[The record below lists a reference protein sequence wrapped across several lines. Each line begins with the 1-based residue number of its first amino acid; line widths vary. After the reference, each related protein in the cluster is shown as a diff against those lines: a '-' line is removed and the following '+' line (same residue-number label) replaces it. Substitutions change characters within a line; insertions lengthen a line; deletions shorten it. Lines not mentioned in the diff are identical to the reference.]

1 MSDTDLDIAKFHGGR
16 AARPLLAR
24 VADSVYWM
32 SRYVERAEHVARVLL
47 VNSNLLMDV
56 GELDPQLRDR
66 LWMGALH
73 LLSME
78 LPESTSTEDL
88 GQRVCRYMTLDTSN
102 PNSIVSCITRAREN
116 ARSIRENISA
126 EMWENLNTLYWSM
139 KTDDAVTRFEETP
152 TEVFRGVMSGC
163 LLFQGLADQTMAHG
177 QAWLFMQVAKY
188 LERIDITTRI
198 LESKHEILNVAEV
211 HLEAPLRNIHW
222 MAVLRSCCSIETY
235 RRMYVGDLEPLRVA
249 TFILFEAT
257 FPRSIRYSVS
267 HAHNAMEKIRRI
279 LNPNELDPAERILG
293 RLEARLEF
301 AEVREVTQNGLAVYL
316 QRIREQS
323 TEASMTLQK
332 TYFLS

>member
-1 MSDTDLDIAKFHGGR
+1 MSEQDVDIAKFHIGR
-16 AARPLLAR
+16 AGRPLLAR

-56 GELDPQLRDR
+56 GDLNPQLRDR
-66 LWMGALH
+66 LWLGVVKI
-73 LLSME
+73 LSLEM
-78 LPESTSTEDL
+78 PESASKEDL
-88 GQRVCRYMTLDTSN
+88 GTRVARYMTLDSTN
-102 PNSIVSCITRAREN
+102 PNSLVSCITRAREN

-139 KTDDAVTRFEETP
+139 KTEEAATRFEETP